1 MTDPHVIIDSA
12 TPDDCD
18 AIVALIESTLGAAEA
33 PSVRAWFRN
42 TIHLPDRWMVVRNAS
57 DASDASDSRSTIVA
71 VAACL
76 PAPMRFGSRSLAASR
91 IEFVATRPGHRGLGH
106 ATELVTRLLAASD
119 RRGDLVQIADGIPY
133 YYRSLGFGY
142 AVDPPTVV
150 DLTGSL
156 PAIDP
161 APIAMNGTGP
171 TVVRTAKAD
180 DSAALDRLIEE
191 SSNSFDV
198 VAEPRPWG
206 VWFEAAA
213 AADAHD
219 FLLIAEQGLIIVG
232 FARAHLDHNNIM
244 RVQSSF
250 STSPEAARVL
260 HERLRSIG
268 RGAVLALDS
277 GSPVWRRH
285 LGEHGDATA
294 LPFGICL
301 RIADHEAFLKSI
313 RSELDT
319 RLAVTRTAVPDQVV
333 RLSMFTS
340 SVFIEIAD
348 GKVADIRSAAS
359 ISDPVASGDVG
370 IAPDWFPALAFGR
383 WGATVLGQ
391 RVDDVIL
398 GDHAELLEI
407 LFPPLFVDS
416 LVDL

>member
-1 MTDPHVIIDSA
+1 M
-12 TPDDCD
+12 
-18 AIVALIESTLGAAEA
+18 
-33 PSVRAWFRN
+33 
-42 TIHLPDRWMVVRNAS
+42 
-57 DASDASDSRSTIVA
+57 IVA

-76 PAPMRFGSRSLAASR
+76 PSPLRFGSRSLAASR
-91 IEFVATRPGHRGLGH
+91 IEFVATRPEHRGLGH
-106 ATELVTRLLAASD
+106 ASELVARLLAASD

-133 YYRSLGFGY
+133 FYRSLGFGY
-142 AVDPPTVV
+142 AADPPTVV

-171 TVVRTAKAD
+171 TAVRTARNED
-180 DSAALDRLIEE
+180 IAALDRFIGE
-191 SSNSFDV
+191 SSSAFDV
-198 VAEPRPWG
+198 AAEPRPWD
-206 VWFEAAA
+206 VWIESAAA
-213 AADAHD
+213 EEAHD
-219 FLLIAEQGLIIVG
+219 FLLVAEQDSIIVG
-232 FARAHLDHNNIM
+232 FVRAHVDDNNTV
-244 RVQSSF
+244 RVQSSCSA
-250 STSPEAARVL
+250 STEAARVL
-260 HERLRSIG
+260 HDRLRSMAD
-268 RGAVLALDS
+268 GALLALDS

-301 RIADHEAFLKSI
+301 RIANHEAFLQAI
-313 RSELDT
+313 RPELDG
-319 RLAVTRTAVPDQVV
+319 RLAITRTAVPDQTV

-340 SVFIEIAD
+340 SVFIEIFD
-348 GKVADIRSAAS
+348 GRVADVRSAAS

-383 WGATVLGQ
+383 WGATALGQ

-398 GDHAELLEI
+398 GDHAELMEI